1 MKEILYNKMAKNI
14 FKPKFIVSVPMATKL
29 TSRIVYNNKLGQ
41 TVYPNL
47 FIKFKEFI
55 MSETRKF

>member
-1 MKEILYNKMAKNI
+1 MAKNI
-14 FKPKFIVSVPMATKL
+14 FKPKFIVSVPMAIKL

-47 FIKFKEFI
+47 FIKLEEII
-55 MSETRKF
+55 MRATRKF